1 MPLSPVA
8 GVEAGLGLSGL
19 EINYA
24 LALELKVPAFAL
36 PVVCIE
42 RGPRNE
48 GALPGSANGTLV
60 PQLGRRR
67 KVSELLNV
75 SNSHNKGYIE

>member
-36 PVVCIE
+36 WVACIE

-48 GALPGSANGTLV
+48 GGAG
-60 PQLGRRR
+60 
-67 KVSELLNV
+67 K
-75 SNSHNKGYIE
+75 